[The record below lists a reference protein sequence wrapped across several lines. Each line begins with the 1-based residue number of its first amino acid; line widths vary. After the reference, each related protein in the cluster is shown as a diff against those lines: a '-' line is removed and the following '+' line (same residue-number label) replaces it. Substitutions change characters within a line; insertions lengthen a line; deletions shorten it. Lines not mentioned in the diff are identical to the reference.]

1 MKKTGCM
8 NIGCI
13 ILCCALLVGCT
24 FGPNTTT
31 PTDVSPNVSSQVEEH
46 ENWSIDNRKEI
57 EYLFGIK
64 FGDAI
69 IHDIRVLHDANGSEV
84 ISNTKVGII
93 VENVIEDCNDI
104 PYAEIGIIGSHKKGC
119 YKHQP
124 EKSEDR
130 DWVLNFTL
138 ETIFDVYPELFNPY
152 YSEVDND
159 IVASITHFGQ
169 HTVYTDNWVGENGLV
184 SGQTGVFW
192 VTTPI
197 STRENDHNTNKEYM
211 IIVLDRIRGKAE
223 IGDTWNS
230 AE

>member
-1 MKKTGCM
+1 MRKTVWMK
-8 NIGCI
+8 IGCI
-13 ILCCALLVGCT
+13 VQCCALLVGCT
-24 FGPNTTT
+24 FNQNAVTTT
-31 PTDVSPNVSSQVEEH
+31 DESSNVSSQVEEY

-64 FGDAI
+64 FGDAQI
-69 IHDIRVLHDANGSEV
+69 YDIRALHDVGNEV

-104 PYAEIGIIGSHKKGC
+104 PYAKIGIIGSHEIGC

-152 YSEVDND
+152 YSAVDND
-159 IVASITHFGQ
+159 IAASITHFGQ
-169 HTVYTDNWVGENGLV
+169 HTGYTDNCLGENRIV
-184 SGQTGVFW
+184 SGQTGISW

-197 STRENDHNTNKEYM
+197 STKENDHNTNKEYM
-211 IIVLDRIRGKAE
+211 ILVLDRIPGKAE